1 MDAEW
6 CAQVMKDA
14 IEAHGAPIIM
24 NTDQGSQFTSDAF
37 IGVLEFNTIIISMD
51 GKGRAIDNI
60 FIERFW
66 RSLKYECIYLN
77 SFETGITLN
86 KGLKAYFQFY
96 NQERFHESLAYKL
109 PIKVYQAI
117 A

>member
-1 MDAEW
+1 M
-6 CAQVMKDA
+6 
-14 IEAHGAPIIM
+14 M
-24 NTDQGSQFTSDAF
+24 NADQGNQFTSDVF
-37 IGVLEFNTIIISMD
+37 IGILEANKVIISMD

-66 RSLKYECIYLN
+66 RSLKYECIYWN

-86 KGLKAYFQFY
+86 KGLKEYFQFY
-96 NQERFHESLAYKL
+96 NQERFHESLEYKIPL
-109 PIKVYQAI
+109 NIYRAT